1 MIINQWIPAAHRGDA
16 VGDSARKTR
25 DLLRRLGHRSEIYA
39 LTIDEDM
46 RDEALPFSLDASR
59 GGDVTIFH
67 YALPSPMTSAFAG
80 LPRGRV
86 LQYHNVTP
94 ARFFADFSPGVFRI
108 AAHARQDL
116 ASLVDHTDLALGV
129 SDFNRRELEALGFR
143 HTAVLPIALDLTRI
157 TEAAPHPVLEKIL
170 GDGLTNFLFVGRVV
184 PNKRIEDILRLAE
197 VYKRSTEAL
206 TTISGIVDSRACSA
220 ARVTFSPTTAPIEPP
235 MNPKSITQSATGV
248 PPIDA
253 FYRFVFVGRA
263 EGMPRYYA
271 AVRALA
277 ARFKM
282 LPERFLFVGA
292 VTDWELAAYYRTAS
306 VYLSL
311 SEHEGFAVPLLEAM
325 AARVP
330 VFAYDSSAI
339 SETLGGAG
347 VCWSPKDLEFAA
359 ELLGQVAFDRDLRE
373 KVIGR
378 QLARLDDFSE
388 AHFVDRLQ
396 SVVQFAETHQ

>member
-1 MIINQWIPAAHRGDA
+1 MIVNQWIPAAHRGDA

-25 DLLRRLGHRSEIYA
+25 DLLRRLGHQSEIYA

-46 RDEALPFSLDASR
+46 RDDALPFALDGAR
-59 GGDVTIFH
+59 AGDVTIFH
-67 YALPSPMTSAFAG
+67 YALPSPMTSAFAR

-94 ARFFADFSPGVFRI
+94 ARFFADFSPAVFRI

-116 ASLVDHTDLALGV
+116 ASLVDHTELALGV
-129 SDFNRRELEALGFR
+129 SDFNRRELETLGFR
-143 HTAVLPIALDLTRI
+143 QTSVLPIALDLTRI
-157 TEAAPHPVLEKIL
+157 TTAPPHPVLEKIL
-170 GDGLTNFLFVGRVV
+170 GDGLTN
-184 PNKRIEDILRLAE
+184 
-197 VYKRSTEAL
+197 
-206 TTISGIVDSRACSA
+206 
-220 ARVTFSPTTAPIEPP
+220 
-235 MNPKSITQSATGV
+235 
-248 PPIDA
+248 
-253 FYRFVFVGRA
+253 
-263 EGMPRYYA
+263 
-271 AVRALA
+271 
-277 ARFKM
+277 
-282 LPERFLFVGA
+282 FLFVGA

-306 VYLSL
+306 VYVSL

-373 KVIGR
+373 KVIAG

-396 SVVQFAETHQ
+396 RVVQFAETHQ

>member
-1 MIINQWIPAAHRGDA
+1 
-16 VGDSARKTR
+16 
-25 DLLRRLGHRSEIYA
+25 
-39 LTIDEDM
+39 
-46 RDEALPFSLDASR
+46 
-59 GGDVTIFH
+59 
-67 YALPSPMTSAFAG
+67 
-80 LPRGRV
+80 
-86 LQYHNVTP
+86 
-94 ARFFADFSPGVFRI
+94 
-108 AAHARQDL
+108 
-116 ASLVDHTDLALGV
+116 
-129 SDFNRRELEALGFR
+129 
-143 HTAVLPIALDLTRI
+143 
-157 TEAAPHPVLEKIL
+157 
-170 GDGLTNFLFVGRVV
+170 VV

-197 VYKRSTEAL
+197 VYKRS
-206 TTISGIVDSRACSA
+206 
-220 ARVTFSPTTAPIEPP
+220 
-235 MNPKSITQSATGV
+235 
-248 PPIDA
+248 IDA

-263 EGMPRYYA
+263 DGMPRYYA

-325 AARVP
+325 AACVP

-373 KVIGR
+373 KVIAR

-388 AHFVDRLQ
+388 ARFVDRLQ
-396 SVVQFAETHQ
+396 SVVQFAENHQ